1 MAERLKITIEF
12 NKGNVEEL
20 QFYAKLRELYNP
32 GAIIKN
38 VLMGKLPVSI
48 LKFDEGTEENN

>member
-48 LKFDEGTEENN
+48 LKFDEETEENN